1 MLHKLIDIDAQVD
14 VVYLFVGDAELIE
27 GPWSLDCS
35 ATMRNWNG
43 TDEALM
49 LRHQVQL
56 EVRVERHDVNLW
68 TW

>member
-1 MLHKLIDIDAQVD
+1 MRRSTLLIF
-14 VVYLFVGDAELIE
+14 LVGGAELIE

-35 ATMRNWNG
+35 ATMRNSDG

-49 LRHQVQL
+49 LQHQVQL
-56 EVRVERHDVNLW
+56 EVRVERHDVDLW